1 MKAKVKKKCGGSKSR
16 QCCLGTANFFITLNN
31 LDVIGFMERDGV
43 EVISNTKK
51 S

>member
-31 LDVIGFMERDGV
+31 LNVIGLKERDGV